1 MVDVTMKFT
10 IVGDPHTGKSSIL
23 NTFINNNFDP
33 MISPSVGIDFGIK
46 NMDITTSNNNVKK
59 NNKVKLF
66 IWDTVGQERY
76 FSITK
81 SYFRGVSGIFLVFS
95 LNNLASFRNLE
106 KWLEEIKNS
115 NENKNVVIFLIGNKS
130 DLKYEDSTSFI
141 KKFVTNQW
149 FVTDQE
155 ISNFID
161 KYNLQYYETSAKLDY
176 NIEYIF
182 EDMVRRILDKI
193 EQKEILLEDTRY
205 VSGIKLN
212 DKSENFQIVKTKNA
226 CCN

>member
-1 MVDVTMKFT
+1 MKFT

-23 NTFINNNFDP
+23 NTFINNKFDP

-46 NMDITTSNNNVKK
+46 NMNIKTNNNNVEK

-95 LNNLASFRNLE
+95 LNNIVSFRNLE

-115 NENKNVVIFLIGNKS
+115 NANKNIVIFLIGNKS
-130 DLKYEDSTSFI
+130 DLKYENNDSFI
-141 KKFVTNQW
+141 KTIVTNQW
-149 FVTDQE
+149 VVTDQE
-155 ISNFID
+155 ISNFIE
-161 KYNLQYYETSAKLDY
+161 KYNLQYYETSAKLDQ
-176 NIEYIF
+176 NIEFIF
-182 EDMVRRILDKI
+182 EDMIRRILDKV
-193 EQKEILLEDTRY
+193 EQKEILLDDTRY

-212 DKSENFQIVKTKNA
+212 ENSENYQIVKTKHS
-226 CCN
+226 CCS